1 MLLLLPGEN
10 VNKTSDYDKGNN
22 GWGRAYYSRCPY
34 WEMDVGVCSGVGGGG
49 GGSGVGGR
57 RPQTL
62 SPA

>member
-1 MLLLLPGEN
+1 